1 MPFDEASRGR
11 VLPEERRGK
20 GLGKGQV
27 IDGNVVVLS
36 EWIEGNFGKG
46 RY

>member
-20 GLGKGQV
+20 GLGKG
-27 IDGNVVVLS
+27 VVLS